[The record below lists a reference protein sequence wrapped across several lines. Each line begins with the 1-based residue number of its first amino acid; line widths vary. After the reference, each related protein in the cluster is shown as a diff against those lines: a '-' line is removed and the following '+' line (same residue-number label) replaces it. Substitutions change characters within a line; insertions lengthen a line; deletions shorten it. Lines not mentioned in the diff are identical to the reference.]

1 MGSESTAF
9 GSQVGKTR
17 RQPALCVCLRVRGR
31 SGSQRACS
39 KKSAVIYSVHAVP
52 TSFNHHNLNII
63 QTVKGTYFLLKPRC
77 AKWKCQSFSIYQ
89 SMTTCW
95 EEKKKGTPGSLH
107 VRWGSCLSPQSN
119 GTTILNFLLSTPEE
133 KNDFHRSHA
142 SWKSPPLL

>member
-9 GSQVGKTR
+9 GSQVSKTR

-95 EEKKKGTPGSLH
+95 EEKKKRNT
-107 VRWGSCLSPQSN
+107 WIASCEVGKLPFS
-119 GTTILNFLLSTPEE
+119 TIKWHYNFKFPPFYPRGE
-133 KNDFHRSHA
+133 K
-142 SWKSPPLL
+142 